1 MKDTININ
9 GIIAPIE
16 IFRSKRKTLGVEVSS
31 DGRIIVRSPARLSKA
46 EIEDFILSKADR
58 LEKYLRE
65 SALRREK
72 MSSLKL
78 FTDEEINEMADRALK
93 IIPDRVRYYAP
104 LIGVNYGKIT
114 IRNQKTRWGSCSANG
129 NLSFNC
135 LLTAMP
141 PEVLDSVVVHELCHL
156 KQMNHSKAFYSE
168 VYRVFPEYDRWTKW
182 LKENGRDYII
192 RMTGE
197 V

>member
-1 MKDTININ
+1 MKDRININ

-16 IFRSKRKTLGVEVSS
+16 VFRSMRKTLEVEVSS
-31 DGRIIVRSPARLSKA
+31 DGRIIVRSPARLSEA

-65 SALRREK
+65 SAERRKEL
-72 MSSLKL
+72 SSLKP
-78 FTDEEINEMADRALK
+78 FTAEEINEMADKALK
-93 IIPDRVRYYAP
+93 IIPERVRYYAP
-104 LIGVNYGKIT
+104 LIGVTYGKIT
-114 IRNQKTRWGSCSANG
+114 IRNQKTRWGSCSAKG

-156 KQMNHSKAFYSE
+156 KQMNHSKDFYSE
-168 VYRVFPEYDRWTKW
+168 VYRFFPEYDRWTRW

-197 V
+197 L

>member
-1 MKDTININ
+1 MKDKININ

-16 IFRSKRKTLGVEVSS
+16 VFRSMRKTLEVEVSS
-31 DGRIIVRSPARLSKA
+31 DGRIIVRAPARLTEA

-65 SALRREK
+65 SAKRRKEL
-72 MSSLKL
+72 SSLKP
-78 FTDEEINEMADRALK
+78 FTAEEINKMADRALK
-93 IIPDRVRYYAP
+93 IIPERVRYYAP
-104 LIGVNYGKIT
+104 LIGVTYGKIT
-114 IRNQKTRWGSCSANG
+114 IRNQKTRWGSCSAKG

-156 KQMNHSKAFYSE
+156 KQMNHSKDFYSE

-197 V
+197 L

>member
-1 MKDTININ
+1 MKDKININ

-16 IFRSKRKTLGVEVSS
+16 VLRSKRKTLEVEVSS
-31 DGRIIVRSPARLSKA
+31 DGRIIVRAPARLSKA

-65 SALRREK
+65 SAERRKEL
-72 MSSLKL
+72 SSLKP
-78 FTDEEINEMADRALK
+78 FTAEEINEMADRALK
-93 IIPDRVRYYAP
+93 IIPERVRYYAP
-104 LIGVNYGKIT
+104 LIGVTYGKIT
-114 IRNQKTRWGSCSANG
+114 IRNQKTRWGSCSAKG

-135 LLTAMP
+135 LLVAMP

-156 KQMNHSKAFYSE
+156 KQMNHSKDFYSE

>member
-9 GIIAPIE
+9 GIIAPVE
-16 IFRSKRKTLGVEVSS
+16 VFRSMRKTLEVEVSS
-31 DGRIIVRSPARLSKA
+31 DGRIIVRAPVILTEA

-65 SALRREK
+65 NAERRK
-72 MSSLKL
+72 SKSSLKP
-78 FTDEEINEMADRALK
+78 FTAEEIREMADRALK
-93 IIPDRVRYYAP
+93 IIPERVRYYAP
-104 LIGVNYGKIT
+104 LVGVTYGKIT
-114 IRNQKTRWGSCSANG
+114 IRNQKTRWGSCSEKG
-129 NLSFNC
+129 NLNFNC
-135 LLTAMP
+135 LLVIMP

-168 VYRVFPEYDRWTKW
+168 VYRVFPEYDRWTSW

-192 RMTGE
+192 RMTGSI
-197 V
+197 

>member
-1 MKDTININ
+1 MKDKININ

-16 IFRSKRKTLGVEVSS
+16 VLRSKRKTLEVEVSS
-31 DGRIIVRSPARLSKA
+31 DGRIIVRSPARLTKA

-65 SALRREK
+65 GAKRRKEL
-72 MSSLKL
+72 SSLKP
-78 FTDEEINEMADRALK
+78 FTAEEINEMADRALK
-93 IIPDRVRYYAP
+93 IIPERVRYYAP
-104 LIGVNYGKIT
+104 LIGVTYGKIT
-114 IRNQKTRWGSCSANG
+114 IRNQKTRWGSCSAKG

-135 LLTAMP
+135 LLAAMP

-156 KQMNHSKAFYSE
+156 KQMNHSKDFYSE
-168 VYRVFPEYDRWTKW
+168 VYRVFPEYDRWTRW

-197 V
+197 L

>member
-65 SALRREK
+65 SAERRKEL
-72 MSSLKL
+72 SSLKP
-78 FTDEEINEMADRALK
+78 FTAEEINEMADRALK

>member
-16 IFRSKRKTLGVEVSS
+16 ILRSKRKTLGVEVSS
-31 DGRIIVRSPARLSKA
+31 DGRIIARSPARLNKS
-46 EIEDFILSKADR
+46 EIERFILSKADR

-93 IIPDRVRYYAP
+93 IIPERVRYYAP

-135 LLTAMP
+135 LLAAMP

>member
-1 MKDTININ
+1 MKDKININ

-16 IFRSKRKTLGVEVSS
+16 VFRSMRKTLEVEVSS
-31 DGRIIVRSPARLSKA
+31 DGRIIVRAPARLTEA

-93 IIPDRVRYYAP
+93 IIPERVRYYAP

-168 VYRVFPEYDRWTKW
+168 VYRAFPEYDRWTKW

>member
-1 MKDTININ
+1 MKDKININ

-16 IFRSKRKTLGVEVSS
+16 VFRSMRKTLEVEVSS
-31 DGRIIVRSPARLSKA
+31 DGRIIVRSPARLSEA

-65 SALRREK
+65 SAERRKEL
-72 MSSLKL
+72 SSLKP
-78 FTDEEINEMADRALK
+78 FTAEEINEMADKALK
-93 IIPDRVRYYAP
+93 IIPERVRYYAP
-104 LIGVNYGKIT
+104 LIGVTYGKIT
-114 IRNQKTRWGSCSANG
+114 IRNQKTRWGSCSAKG

-156 KQMNHSKAFYSE
+156 KQMNHSKDFYSE
-168 VYRVFPEYDRWTKW
+168 VYRVFPEYNRWTKW
-182 LKENGRDYII
+182 LKENGRNYII

-197 V
+197 L

>member
-1 MKDTININ
+1 MKDKININ

-16 IFRSKRKTLGVEVSS
+16 VFRSMRKTLEVEVSS
-31 DGRIIVRSPARLSKA
+31 DGRIIVRAPARLTEA

-65 SALRREK
+65 SAVRREK
-72 MSSLKL
+72 LSSLKP
-78 FTDEEINEMADRALK
+78 FTAEEINEMADRALK
-93 IIPDRVRYYAP
+93 IIPERVRYYAP
-104 LIGVNYGKIT
+104 LIGVTYGKIT
-114 IRNQKTRWGSCSANG
+114 IRNQKTRWGSCSAKG

-156 KQMNHSKAFYSE
+156 KQMNHSKDFYSE

-197 V
+197 L

>member
-31 DGRIIVRSPARLSKA
+31 DGRIIVRSPARLNKS
-46 EIEDFILSKADR
+46 EIEGFILSKADR

-93 IIPDRVRYYAP
+93 IIPERVRYYAP

-141 PEVLDSVVVHELCHL
+141 LEVLDSVVVHELCHL

-168 VYRVFPEYDRWTKW
+168 VYRAFPEYDRWTKW

>member
-1 MKDTININ
+1 MKDKININ

-16 IFRSKRKTLGVEVSS
+16 VLRSKRKTLEVEVSS
-31 DGRIIVRSPARLSKA
+31 DGRIIVRAPARLSKA
-46 EIEDFILSKADR
+46 EIEKFILSKADR

-72 MSSLKL
+72 LSSLKP
-78 FTDEEINEMADRALK
+78 FTAEEIDEMADRALK
-93 IIPDRVRYYAP
+93 IIPERVRYYAP
-104 LIGVNYGKIT
+104 LIGVTYGKIT
-114 IRNQKTRWGSCSANG
+114 IRNQKTRWGSCSEKG
-129 NLSFNC
+129 NLNFNC
-135 LLTAMP
+135 LLAAMP

-156 KQMNHSKAFYSE
+156 KQMNHSKDFYSE
-168 VYRVFPEYDRWTKW
+168 VYRVFPEYDRWTRW

>member
-1 MKDTININ
+1 MKDKININ

-16 IFRSKRKTLGVEVSS
+16 VFRSMRKTLEVEVSS
-31 DGRIIVRSPARLSKA
+31 DGRIIVRSPARLSEA

-65 SALRREK
+65 SAERRKEL
-72 MSSLKL
+72 SSLKP
-78 FTDEEINEMADRALK
+78 FTAEEINEMADKALK
-93 IIPDRVRYYAP
+93 IIPERVRYYAP
-104 LIGVNYGKIT
+104 LIGVTYGKIT
-114 IRNQKTRWGSCSANG
+114 IRNQKTRWGSCSAKG

-135 LLTAMP
+135 LLVAMP

-156 KQMNHSKAFYSE
+156 KQMNHSKDFYSE

-197 V
+197 L

>member
-31 DGRIIVRSPARLSKA
+31 DGRIIVRSPARLNKS
-46 EIEDFILSKADR
+46 EIEGFILSKADR

-65 SALRREK
+65 SALRRKK

>member
-1 MKDTININ
+1 MKDKININ

-16 IFRSKRKTLGVEVSS
+16 VFRSMRKTLEVEVSS
-31 DGRIIVRSPARLSKA
+31 DGRIIVRSPARLSEA
-46 EIEDFILSKADR
+46 EIEEFILSKADR

-65 SALRREK
+65 SAKRRKEL
-72 MSSLKL
+72 SSLKP
-78 FTDEEINEMADRALK
+78 FTAEEINKMADRALK
-93 IIPDRVRYYAP
+93 IIPERVRYYAP
-104 LIGVNYGKIT
+104 LIGVTYGKIT
-114 IRNQKTRWGSCSANG
+114 IRNQKTRWGSCSAKG

-156 KQMNHSKAFYSE
+156 KQMNHSKDFYSE

-182 LKENGRDYII
+182 LKENGRNYII

-197 V
+197 L

>member
-1 MKDTININ
+1 MKDKININ

-16 IFRSKRKTLGVEVSS
+16 VFRSMRKTLEVEVSS
-31 DGRIIVRSPARLSKA
+31 DGRIIVRSPARLSEA

-65 SALRREK
+65 SAERRKEL
-72 MSSLKL
+72 SSLKP
-78 FTDEEINEMADRALK
+78 FTAEEINEMADRALK
-93 IIPDRVRYYAP
+93 IIPERVRYYAP
-104 LIGVNYGKIT
+104 LIGVTYGKIT
-114 IRNQKTRWGSCSANG
+114 IRNQKTRWGSCSAKG

-197 V
+197 L

>member
-1 MKDTININ
+1 MKDKININ

-16 IFRSKRKTLGVEVSS
+16 VFRSMRKTLEVEVSS
-31 DGRIIVRSPARLSKA
+31 DGRIIVRAPARLTEA

-65 SALRREK
+65 SAKRRKEL
-72 MSSLKL
+72 SSLKP
-78 FTDEEINEMADRALK
+78 FTAEEINKMADRALK
-93 IIPDRVRYYAP
+93 IIPERVRYYAP
-104 LIGVNYGKIT
+104 LIGVTYGKIT
-114 IRNQKTRWGSCSANG
+114 IRNQKTRWGSCSAKG

-156 KQMNHSKAFYSE
+156 KQMNHSKDFYSE
-168 VYRVFPEYDRWTKW
+168 VYRVFPAYDRWTKW

-192 RMTGE
+192 RMTG
-197 V
+197 

>member
-1 MKDTININ
+1 MKDKININ

-16 IFRSKRKTLGVEVSS
+16 VLRSKRKTLEVEVSS
-31 DGRIIVRSPARLSKA
+31 DGRIIVRSPARLTKA

-65 SALRREK
+65 SAKRRKEL
-72 MSSLKL
+72 SSLKP
-78 FTDEEINEMADRALK
+78 FTAEEINEMADRALK
-93 IIPDRVRYYAP
+93 IIPERVRYYAP
-104 LIGVNYGKIT
+104 LIGVTYGKIT
-114 IRNQKTRWGSCSANG
+114 IRNQKTRWGSCSAKG

-135 LLTAMP
+135 LLAAMP

>member
-1 MKDTININ
+1 MKDKININ

-16 IFRSKRKTLGVEVSS
+16 VFRSMRKTLEVEVSS
-31 DGRIIVRSPARLSKA
+31 DGRIIVRSPARLSEA

-58 LEKYLRE
+58 LEKYLRV
-65 SALRREK
+65 SAVRREK
-72 MSSLKL
+72 LSSLKP
-78 FTDEEINEMADRALK
+78 FTAEEINEMADRALK
-93 IIPDRVRYYAP
+93 IIPERVRYYAP
-104 LIGVNYGKIT
+104 LIGVTYGKIT
-114 IRNQKTRWGSCSANG
+114 IRNQKTRWGSCSAKG

-197 V
+197 L

>member
-1 MKDTININ
+1 MKDKININ

-16 IFRSKRKTLGVEVSS
+16 VFRSMRKTLEVEVSS
-31 DGRIIVRSPARLSKA
+31 DGRIIVRSPARLSEA

-65 SALRREK
+65 SAKRRKEL
-72 MSSLKL
+72 SSLKP
-78 FTDEEINEMADRALK
+78 FTAEEINEMADKALK
-93 IIPDRVRYYAP
+93 IIPERVRYYAP
-104 LIGVNYGKIT
+104 LIGVTYGKIT
-114 IRNQKTRWGSCSANG
+114 IRNQKTRWGSCSAKG

-141 PEVLDSVVVHELCHL
+141 PDVLDSVVVHELCHL
-156 KQMNHSKAFYSE
+156 KQMNHSKDFYSE

-197 V
+197 L

>member
-1 MKDTININ
+1 MKDKININ

-16 IFRSKRKTLGVEVSS
+16 VFRSMRKTLEVEVSS
-31 DGRIIVRSPARLSKA
+31 DGRIIVRSPARLSEA

-65 SALRREK
+65 SAKRRKEL
-72 MSSLKL
+72 SSLKP
-78 FTDEEINEMADRALK
+78 FTAEEINEMADRALK
-93 IIPDRVRYYAP
+93 IIPERVRYYAP
-104 LIGVNYGKIT
+104 LIGVTYGKIT
-114 IRNQKTRWGSCSANG
+114 IRNQKTRWGSCSAKG

-156 KQMNHSKAFYSE
+156 KQMNHSKDFYSE

-182 LKENGRDYII
+182 LKENGRNYII

-197 V
+197 L

>member
-1 MKDTININ
+1 MKDKININ

-16 IFRSKRKTLGVEVSS
+16 VFRSMRKTLEVEVSS
-31 DGRIIVRSPARLSKA
+31 DGRIIVRSPARLSEA
-46 EIEDFILSKADR
+46 EIEEFILSKADR

-65 SALRREK
+65 SAVRREEL
-72 MSSLKL
+72 SSLKP
-78 FTDEEINEMADRALK
+78 FTAEEINEMADRALK
-93 IIPDRVRYYAP
+93 IIPERVRYYAP
-104 LIGVNYGKIT
+104 LIGVTYGKIT
-114 IRNQKTRWGSCSANG
+114 IRNQKTRWGSCSAKG

-156 KQMNHSKAFYSE
+156 KQMNHSKDFYSE
-168 VYRVFPEYDRWTKW
+168 VYRVFPAYDRWTKW

-192 RMTGE
+192 RMTG
-197 V
+197 

>member
-1 MKDTININ
+1 MKDKININ

-16 IFRSKRKTLGVEVSS
+16 VFRSMRKTLEVEVSS

-65 SALRREK
+65 SAERRKEL
-72 MSSLKL
+72 SSLKP
-78 FTDEEINEMADRALK
+78 FTAEEINEMADRALK
-93 IIPDRVRYYAP
+93 IIPERVRYYAP
-104 LIGVNYGKIT
+104 LIGVTYGKIT
-114 IRNQKTRWGSCSANG
+114 IRNQKTRWGSCSAKG

-156 KQMNHSKAFYSE
+156 KQMNHSKDFYSE

-182 LKENGRDYII
+182 LKENGRNYII
-192 RMTGE
+192 RMTGSF
-197 V
+197 

>member
-1 MKDTININ
+1 MKDKININ

-31 DGRIIVRSPARLSKA
+31 DGRIIVRSPARLNKS
-46 EIEDFILSKADR
+46 EIEGFILSKADR

-78 FTDEEINEMADRALK
+78 FTDEEINEMVDRALK
-93 IIPDRVRYYAP
+93 IIPERVRYYAP

-168 VYRVFPEYDRWTKW
+168 VYRAFPEYDRWTKW